1 MAASIENSPVA
12 LQPTEILNEVN
23 NFLYGACREEKV
35 ASESLAKS
43 ALCLLRS
50 MPAARHAV
58 LEHFCNVFNEAV
70 RRHLLV
76 LEQGPSSTEVDDVSG
91 LDTILHDVVGI
102 LLSFIK
108 TNPSAWAPIISSW
121 SLELLGHLSC
131 KYSEKRVLVYANS
144 LNEVLQLWM
153 TCLPTKLLM
162 ELATECFAAMVAG
175 APDICVDSLLESSV
189 KYSPH
194 FDWVVAH
201 IGSCFPKTIITR
213 VLNCGLKDFC
223 NLDNQHPERPISPKH
238 RTPKMASVVGILG
251 HLASNHGQDIRQAL
265 MTLFEESLMS
275 ENDVVKVT
283 TVPFLLQL
291 ASMSSMLLQVL
302 TTDLVMALTPEVLN
316 TLTKQFSKWKK
327 SNAQEFNSF
336 LTMVVHLVMK
346 SDVGG
351 FDVLNFLVTT
361 AIPDIKPVLK
371 EGDLPCR
378 EVQET
383 CVIIMNQLLNELRR
397 YVYCKQRGDQT
408 TNRLPLFVGL
418 KDELE
423 KLLTLLH
430 VSPKERLPWLQKLLL
445 YMCIYIGES
454 SAALVLSKIVAKATH
469 STQLG
474 TFVNLRSSLELSYP
488 TIINQVST
496 NLIDLMQ
503 PHKPLNLK
511 QLVEN
516 ILHLIK
522 WEKKNSA
529 KTSRS
534 MFSDSLHQYFPSLSN
549 LLLHHDHHVTEVVL
563 QLISLIEIPR
573 STPSSHLAQLC
584 GSVIFSFFK
593 ALQQQDHREELKT
606 IRYCKQCIKQL
617 TKHSFTQCMLVR
629 FLMEGVVNQEYSYL
643 LDAKPLPDTKTETQ
657 KMTPLL
663 TENRLHGTSLTLSRS
678 HSSVFHAGVIG
689 EGLKTKQIIT
699 SLPREHATRNIQLF
713 IEVLWLCCLEVK
725 LADND
730 NCHLLDEASDAPSG
744 SPEPTWRRDVGDI
757 TARNIGCNLVELIT
771 LDVLYNDLLWPDEDF
786 NKVTIERDLYVW
798 KNMETNPVFWSIFEA
813 FCSYPIFIYH
823 CSPVLKSIAAVL
835 MLHYSSFREK
845 SMKNSPKYYTASCKL
860 VHYLGRSGIL
870 PSPLSHIGELFP
882 FVTPY
887 EGYLLITAMWRYIKE
902 NPLTYIKEEISNRKC
917 DEKYSE
923 VIASIIHSNID
934 KMGHLYSCFFSIQPT
949 T

>member
-1 MAASIENSPVA
+1 MATAMESAPA
-12 LQPTEILNEVN
+12 PLQPKDILNEVN
-23 NFLYGACREEKV
+23 NFLHGARRDEKV

-70 RRHLLV
+70 RRHLSELDQ
-76 LEQGPSSTEVDDVSG
+76 QGSSTMTTEEGDN
-91 LDTILHDVVGI
+91 LETILNDIVGV

-108 TNPSAWAPIISSW
+108 TNPDAWAPIISSW
-121 SLELLGHLSC
+121 SLELLGHLSS
-131 KYSEKRVLVYANS
+131 KYSEKRVLVHVNS

-153 TCLPTKLLM
+153 TCKPTKLLM

-175 APDICVDSLLESSV
+175 APDSCVDSLLEGSV

-223 NLDNQHPERPISPKH
+223 NLDNQHPDRPISPKH

-251 HLASNHGQDIRQAL
+251 HLASNHGNDIRQAL
-265 MTLFEESLMS
+265 MKLFQESLIS

-291 ASMSSMLLQVL
+291 ASMSTMLLQVL
-302 TTDLVMALTPEVLN
+302 TTDIIAALTPNVLN
-316 TLTKQFSKWKK
+316 ILTNQFANWKR
-327 SNAQEFNSF
+327 SNSQEYFSF
-336 LTMVVHLVMK
+336 LTMVIHLVMK

-351 FDVLNFLVTT
+351 FDVLNFLIST
-361 AIPDIKPVLK
+361 AIPHIKSV
-371 EGDLPCR
+371 EMVGDLPCR
-378 EVQET
+378 DVQET
-383 CVIIMNQLLNELRR
+383 CVYIMNQLLNELRR
-397 YVYCKQRGDQT
+397 FVYSKKRGDQSA
-408 TNRLPLFVGL
+408 NQLPLFAGL
-418 KDELE
+418 KDDIDRF
-423 KLLTLLH
+423 LTLILE
-430 VSPKERLPWLQKLLL
+430 SPTERLPWLQKLLL
-445 YMCIYIGES
+445 YICVYIGES
-454 SAALVLSKIVAKATH
+454 NTAVVLAKIVAMAT
-469 STQLG
+469 SPLQLG
-474 TFVNLRSSLELSYP
+474 IFANLRYQLELSYP
-488 TIINQVST
+488 NIIARVCT
-496 NLIDLMQ
+496 NFIDLMQ
-503 PHKPLNLK
+503 PHKPLNFK
-511 QLVEN
+511 RLVQN

-522 WEKKNSA
+522 LEKKSHRKNS
-529 KTSRS
+529 SQ
-534 MFSDSLHQYFPSLSN
+534 FSNSLHEYFPALSN
-549 LLLHHDHHVTEVVL
+549 LLLHQDYNVSEIVL
-563 QLISLIEIPR
+563 QLITLIEIPR
-573 STPSSHLAQLC
+573 DTPSSHLAQLC
-584 GSVIFSFFK
+584 GAVIFSFFK
-593 ALQQQDHREELKT
+593 ALQQKEHRDELKNV
-606 IRYCKQCIKQL
+606 RHCKQCIKQL

-629 FLMEGVVNQEYSYL
+629 FLMEGAVNQEYSYL
-643 LDAKPLPDTKTETQ
+643 LGARPSPETKPSTAE
-657 KMTPLL
+657 MTSLL
-663 TENRLHGTSLTLSRS
+663 QENRLHGTSLTLSRS
-678 HSSVFHAGVIG
+678 HSSVFHAGIIG
-689 EGLKTKQIIT
+689 QGLKKRENIT
-699 SLPREHATRNIQLF
+699 MLPKEHATRNVQLF

-725 LADND
+725 IADND
-730 NCHLLDEASDAPSG
+730 NCHLLDEATHQPN

-771 LDVLYNDLLWPDEDF
+771 LDVLYNDLLWPDEEF

-798 KNMETNPVFWSIFEA
+798 KNMEKNPVFWSIFEA

-845 SMKNSPKYYTASCKL
+845 SMKNSPKHYSAACRL

-870 PSPLSHIGELFP
+870 PAPLSHIGELFP

-902 NPLTYIKEEISNRKC
+902 NPLTYMKEEINSRKC
-917 DEKYSE
+917 SEKYTE

-934 KMGHLYSCFFSIQPT
+934 KMGHLYSCFFSIPS
-949 T
+949 